1 MRHQSKEVAD
11 MEGILAIGGFW
22 TFCILAML
30 KFSKSRQTRGLAVK
44 EFEELKSKIS
54 VLEQEMSI
62 ANHQMLEFKEGH
74 DFAMRLLANTKKVK
88 TSV

>member
-1 MRHQSKEVAD
+1 

-30 KFSKSRQTRGLAVK
+30 KFSKSRQSRSQDVK
-44 EFEELKSKIS
+44 EIELLKNRIS
-54 VLEQEMSI
+54 VLEQEMSV

-74 DFAMRLLANTKKVK
+74 DFAMRLLADKQKVK
-88 TSV
+88 SSV